1 VCVCARARARNL
13 VNSHTFA
20 LSFAQATTSDNAAQA
35 QRKRLVVVDADR
47 APHPLKNEVM
57 AMLLTM
63 DTLDV
68 VRVRESDVSKMSK
81 VGHDH
86 SVFMLDSFQGPAF
99 DTLISSKCDVIGTPI
114 VAANTI
120 TDADPFR
127 KSRRVQFSND
137 LEGACRALDCV
148 HVRWPCVCVL
158 DVRSL
163 SASRACA
170 RLCDCDLS
178 MYCVGKIDDCGA
190 VCICVLLFLF

>member
-1 VCVCARARARNL
+1 VCVRVCVCVCVCVCVRARAKPRQL
-13 VNSHTFA
+13 THVCIV
-20 LSFAQATTSDNAAQA
+20 FAQATTSDNAAQA

-120 TDADPFR
+120 TDADPLR

-148 HVRWPCVCVL
+148 HVRWSCV
-158 DVRSL
+158 S
-163 SASRACA
+163 CA
-170 RLCDCDLS
+170 RL
-178 MYCVGKIDDCGA
+178 
-190 VCICVLLFLF
+190 